1 MRLWSIHPKYL
12 DTQGLLGL
20 WREGLLAQKVLL
32 GETRGYK
39 NHPQLIRFKRTSD
52 PVLYLGTY
60 LYYVYMEGV
69 RRGYSFNKDKI
80 VKYDLT
86 LRMPVTE
93 GQINYEFHYLLEKL
107 KIRNPKMYAELLQ
120 VKIIETNPI
129 FFVVKG
135 GIEEWEKIAFFN
147 SNTTIPYEK
156 V

>member
-12 DTQGLLGL
+12 DAHGLLGL

-52 PVLYLGTY
+52 PVLYIGTY
-60 LYYVYMEGV
+60 LYYVYLEGV
-69 RRGYSFNKDKI
+69 RRGYSFNKEKI

-93 GQINYEFHYLLEKL
+93 GQINYEFRHLLEKL

-120 VKIIETNPI
+120 VKITEVNPI
-129 FFVVKG
+129 FFVIKG
-135 GIEEWEKIAFFN
+135 DVEEWEKVAFFN
-147 SNTTIPYEK
+147 TQNAI
-156 V
+156 